1 MPTPPAISTL
11 MTRSPVTID
20 IHSNAREAQR
30 LMGERRFRHL
40 PVMQDGRPVGILSD
54 RDITLAIAAQHSLVR
69 AEDLTVEDVCILD
82 AYQVAPDTPLDHV
95 AATMAERQIGSVLV
109 VDGEQLVG
117 IFTATDA
124 CRYLGQCL
132 RGEITLHSA

>member
-1 MPTPPAISTL
+1 MPTPPPISAL

-20 IHSNAREAQR
+20 IHSNAREAQQ

-40 PVMQDGRPVGILSD
+40 PVVQDGRPVGVLSD
-54 RDITLAIAAQHSLVR
+54 RDITLAIAAQQGLVR
-69 AEDLTVEDVCILD
+69 AEEVTVEDVCVLD
-82 AYQVAPDTPLDHV
+82 AYEVAPDTPLDHV
-95 AATMAERQIGSVLV
+95 VATMAERHIGSVLV
-109 VDGEQLVG
+109 VDGKELVG

-132 RGEITLHSA
+132 RGELTH